1 MNIFA
6 KFRSAL
12 FLIWALLQIKLKILL
27 YQKSVFIYLILLSLL
42 RIQKGRKPDHSA
54 KTVELLFVSHGHA
67 FGEGERWGW
76 GEEER
81 ERLKLKPLTSL
92 PVKIKCS
99 ETEIL

>member
-1 MNIFA
+1 MDV
-6 KFRSAL
+6 
-12 FLIWALLQIKLKILL
+12 LLE
-27 YQKSVFIYLILLSLL
+27 
-42 RIQKGRKPDHSA
+42 RER
-54 KTVELLFVSHGHA
+54 
-67 FGEGERWGW
+67 EGGG